1 MQAVLRVMG
10 GVTCVLACLAL
21 VSCAQAPGKAA
32 GLQTYRAPAHVPAT
46 EPAMNPYLAQT
57 YNNQGHWNDAATD
70 STEIAVPRG
79 FYEVTPGSWD
89 LVPNETIGIP
99 FYNDLV
105 QGREVYWFWAGL
117 TMRKL
122 HRVEGRFVEI
132 DRVAVP
138 MDLPG
143 YRGVSPHER
152 VQQAA
157 AVRRFLDAGD
167 ERGLLD
173 YLRAQPNRL
182 MSAVEDQVRQGFLY
196 ALLTRDHAFIG
207 SNARGLI
214 RIDQADPSDPYSRM
228 LPPRQV
234 TLPDALFDDERA
246 KRHTIFPTDT
256 VFGLSMSFNGY
267 LVVNT
272 IGGRIITFDRKTL
285 QVIDVF
291 TAPDADEVFTNSFAT
306 SPECE
311 GGAVY
316 VASNRRMYR
325 LVVTADGRIRS
336 DAAAGGWQATYDR
349 GIRLPVGKIAD
360 GTGATPT
367 LMGFGPDE
375 DKLVVITDGARKMR
389 LVAFWRDGI
398 PADFKPRPGL
408 DPRIADQIEVGMGQ
422 GVDVVQSEQS
432 VVAYGPYAFVINNIP
447 VGPTKPYLGPGAY
460 YRGLLIG
467 ATRPPSAG
475 GAMYRWERSRR
486 AWAPLWVRPDVGILA
501 TVPMISGGSRMV
513 IVDGYLAG
521 RLNEAFHLGMDL
533 DTGKTVM
540 SIATGSDPIF
550 NGTYTGL
557 KIDRDGSLMYTMMF
571 GLVRFHVSR
580 MRKVPGPP
588 ESISIPSASPAGVRR
603 P

>member
-1 MQAVLRVMG
+1 MLGSASW
-10 GVTCVLACLAL
+10 A
-21 VSCAQAPGKAA
+21 
-32 GLQTYRAPAHVPAT
+32 
-46 EPAMNPYLAQT
+46 EPNTQPPMNPYLART
-57 YNNQGHWNDAATD
+57 YNNQGHWNDACTD

-99 FYNDLV
+99 FYNDVV
-105 QGREVYWFWAGL
+105 QGKEVYWFWAGL

-143 YRGVSPHER
+143 YRAVSPHER

-157 AVRRFLDAGD
+157 AVRKFLDAGD
-167 ERGLLD
+167 EPGLLA

-182 MSAVEDQVRQGFLY
+182 MQAVEDQVRHGFLY
-196 ALLTRDHAFIG
+196 AMLTRDHAFIG

-214 RIDQADPSDPYSRM
+214 RIDQADPADPYSRM

-256 VFGLSMSFNGY
+256 VFGLSMSFNGH
-267 LVVNT
+267 LVANT
-272 IGGRIITFDRKTL
+272 IGGRIITLDRNTL
-285 QVIDVF
+285 QVIDVY
-291 TAPDADEVFTNSFAT
+291 TAQDADEVFTNSFAT
-306 SPECE
+306 SDEVA
-311 GGAVY
+311 GGAIY

-325 LVVTADGRIRS
+325 LVVTSDGKIRS
-336 DAAAGGWQATYDR
+336 DAASGAWQAEYDR
-349 GIRLPVGKIAD
+349 GNRLPVGKIAD

-375 DKLVVITDGARKMR
+375 DKLVVITDGAKKMR
-389 LVAFWRDGI
+389 LVAFWRDGV
-398 PADFKPRPGL
+398 PRDWKPRQVGL
-408 DPRIADQIEVGMGQ
+408 DPRIVDQIEVDMGP

-432 VVAYGPYAFVINNIP
+432 VVVYGPYAFVINNIP
-447 VGPTKPYLGPGAY
+447 VGPPKPYLGPGAY

-475 GAMYRWERSRR
+475 AAMYRWNAARR
-486 AWAPLWVRPDVGILA
+486 AWDAKWVRQDVGILA

-533 DTGKTVM
+533 DTGETVM
-540 SIATGSDPIF
+540 SIATGSDPTF

-571 GLVRFHVSR
+571 GLVRFDVSR
-580 MRKVPGPP
+580 MRHLPGPP
-588 ESISIPSASPAGVRR
+588 VPKAASWRVP
-603 P
+603 